1 MDDHTIKQEQEF
13 LALLQ
18 KALRQ
23 AKENGGRISRDD
35 IRELFS
41 SFSLDEDQMGQIEA
55 YLKAHKIAVGSAA
68 GNGDDTLAKEEREFL
83 EYYMESLKEIPKL
96 SDQVMDAVRI
106 SAMAGERSAQRELT
120 EQMLDKVVDIARL
133 YSGQG
138 ISIEELIGT
147 GNEALV
153 TGVKLLGHLDSPRE
167 VDGELAR
174 RVMDSMEDLITVTME
189 NNTRDREME
198 DLVNLVADKAK
209 ELSQILGRKVTPQEL
224 ADEGDVTLDQIREA
238 LRLTGD
244 GIESLDS

>member
-1 MDDHTIKQEQEF
+1 
-13 LALLQ
+13 
-18 KALRQ
+18 
-23 AKENGGRISRDD
+23 
-35 IRELFS
+35 
-41 SFSLDEDQMGQIEA
+41 
-55 YLKAHKIAVGSAA
+55 
-68 GNGDDTLAKEEREFL
+68 
-83 EYYMESLKEIPKL
+83 MESLKEIPKL

-174 RVMDSMEDLITVTME
+174 RVMDSMEDLIAVTME

-224 ADEGDVTLDQIREA
+224 AAVEGFSESVVRRIMPYVTFGKPPERKPVRWNRLASGKSSCLLRWGRVLEPQQGYRRVPDSIRA
-238 LRLTGD
+238 LSPG
-244 GIESLDS
+244 SLYEGSADALLLK